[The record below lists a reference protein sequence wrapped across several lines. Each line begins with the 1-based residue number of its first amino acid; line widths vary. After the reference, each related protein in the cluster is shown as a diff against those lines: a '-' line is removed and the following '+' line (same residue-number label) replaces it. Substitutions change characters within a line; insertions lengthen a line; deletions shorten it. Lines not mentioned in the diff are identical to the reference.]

1 MKVRAITYYSYEHW
15 YEEKFREGE
24 GKPLFELADE
34 EFMEIYR
41 RSGADWE
48 FNSLKEFADE
58 FNSDGPYAP
67 TPSGHIIHFF
77 PNE

>member
-1 MKVRAITYYSYEHW
+1 MKVRVISYDSYENW
-15 YEEKFREGE
+15 YEEKFREGK
-24 GKPLFELADE
+24 GKPLSELTDE

-58 FNSDGPYAP
+58 FNADGPYAP
-67 TPSGHIIHFF
+67 TPSGHVIHFF